1 MKLTP
6 AFFQE
11 ILDITEEVKISN
23 EKRLTSLWAGYG
35 TISSVQVRS
44 KKANK
49 NLIIKRVNPPRKC
62 SLSSI
67 GDQRK
72 IKSYHVEG
80 YFYEKLVP
88 YILKWKDVVKCD
100 IAQPYFIEQTHDE
113 EDSEPS
119 FLFIMSDL
127 SDSHGMYYDGSKE
140 QVIAIIGW
148 LASFHS
154 IFYNHPDVME
164 AKTGNGKIWPEGGY
178 WHLKTRLSELES
190 IPSYY
195 RALKESAYA
204 VDKRMN
210 DGPDLYYTLVHGD
223 FKEANIMI
231 GGGSKKD
238 SFSCAAVD
246 YQYCGR
252 GFGAKDIVM
261 LIVSSVSPQVLKAIG
276 GEDGVIQLYAD
287 ELKKTLNA
295 MNEMSKEDI
304 ETITSFDTL
313 KMQYELAMVDYVRFM
328 AG

>member
-1 MKLTP
+1 MKLNSL
-6 AFFQE
+6 FFQQ
-11 ILDITEEVKISN
+11 ILDITEEVKVSN

-35 TISSVQVRS
+35 TISSVKVRS
-44 KKANK
+44 KNANK
-49 NLIIKRVNPPRKC
+49 DLIIKRVNPPHKC
-62 SLSSI
+62 SVASI

-80 YFYEKLVP
+80 YFYKKLVP

-100 IAQPYFIEQTHDE
+100 IAEPYFIDQTHEDEE
-113 EDSEPS
+113 EDSEAS

-127 SDSHGMYYDGSKE
+127 SDSHDMYYDGSKE
-140 QVIAIIGW
+140 QVIAIIDW

-154 IFYNHPDVME
+154 IFFNHPDVTE
-164 AKTGNGKIWPEGGY
+164 AQKIWSEGGY

-195 RALKESAYA
+195 KALKESAYA

-210 DGPDLYYTLVHGD
+210 DGPDLHFTLVHGD

-231 GGGSKKD
+231 GRGSKED

-287 ELKKTLNA
+287 ELKNNLKA
-295 MNEMSKEDI
+295 MNEMNEEDI
-304 ETITSFDTL
+304 NTITSFETL